1 MATWI
6 NYPHSNDKVYSICI
20 EFPDK
25 AYFFRLNDSDVVDWQ
40 QFITLNLS
48 KKFSSQKVDI
58 SWDCTEDFAE
68 KNGYI
73 EIFLE
78 DLE

>member
-6 NYPHSNDKVYSICI
+6 NHIHYTQKIYSICI
-20 EFPDK
+20 EFSDK
-25 AYFFRLNDSDVVDWQ
+25 AYFFRLKDSDIVDWQ
-40 QFITLNLS
+40 HFMIMKN
-48 KKFSSQKVDI
+48 KFSIENVDI
-58 SWDCTEDFAE
+58 GWDCTEDFAE